1 MSPLSRIAEKK
12 IAQAINDGSL
22 DCTRFKN
29 KPLVFED
36 DSFVPED
43 LKMSYKILKNAGYIP
58 PEVQTRKEIYNLEQ
72 LIAKTED
79 EHSRIK
85 QMKKL
90 SFLMMKLDS
99 QRSIPSSLNNQQG
112 YYDKVVENT
121 TLQSKE

>member
-36 DSFVPED
+36 NSFVPED

-79 EHSRIK
+79 EHARIK

-99 QRSIPSSLNNQQG
+99 QRSIPSSLNSQQG

-121 TLQSKE
+121 TLESKK

>member
-12 IAQAINDGSL
+12 ITQAIRDGSL
-22 DCTRFKN
+22 DCTRFKD
-29 KPLVFED
+29 KPLVFEN